1 MSLSARVLGALVV
14 PAVTI
19 PLMAPLAAADAPRP
33 PVNSKL
39 PGDLDVA
46 SPYLAQT
53 VCDPAAKPGVTAF
66 ARLMSQHYSQ
76 LNYGISRSCNAGLT
90 EHSEGRALDWMLD
103 KNDVRQREI
112 ADSVVAWLVAPD
124 AQGRPGAM
132 ARRFGVMYIIWD
144 RKIWGTYNMGVGWRR
159 YYGASPHTDHI
170 HFSFSWD
177 GAMQRTSWW
186 TGKAWTS
193 VTKTPGGTSG
203 TPVTPPVATPD
214 SYPTLK
220 VGAKGDDVKLAQKVI
235 GVTADG
241 AFGPATQTALRRW
254 QSAQKIAV
262 TGALDTRTWERMVAL
277 GEVPPRGG
285 MESLAKYFK
294 TGLRLGSTGEAVK
307 AAQKKL
313 GVAADGSYGE
323 KTAAAVRA
331 FQKKMTLRV
340 DGVVGENAW
349 HALAGLPYVKN
360 GTAAP
365 APTPAPTPVTS
376 TVSSKTEYTPVK
388 STVLA
393 SGARGSA
400 VKVLQRA
407 LAIGVDGAYG
417 PATQKAVRAFQK
429 GAALKVSGVVDAKTW
444 DALEARDYPFLKY
457 RKTVLRSGSKGAAV
471 TALQRAL
478 GVRADGSY
486 GAQTVEAVR
495 SLQGRRGMARTGVVG
510 GMTWQAL
517 EREMRARRAA

>member
-14 PAVTI
+14 PAVVI
-19 PLMAPLAAADAPRP
+19 PATAPLAAADPPRP
-33 PVNSKL
+33 PVNTDL
-39 PGDLDVA
+39 PGELDVA
-46 SPYLAQT
+46 SPYLAQS

-66 ARLMSQHYSQ
+66 ARLMSRHYSQ
-76 LNYGISRSCNAGLT
+76 LNYGISRNCNAGLT
-90 EHSEGRALDWMLD
+90 EHSEGRALDWMLN
-103 KNDVRQREI
+103 KNDPRQREI

-144 RKIWGTYNMGVGWRR
+144 RKIWGTYNMGVGWRP
-159 YYGASPHTDHI
+159 YYGSSPHTDHI

-203 TPVTPPVATPD
+203 TPVTPPPVATPQ
-214 SYPTLK
+214 SYPTLT
-220 VGAKGDDVKLAQKVI
+220 VGAKGADVKIAQKVI

-241 AFGPATQTALRRW
+241 AFGPATQAALRRW
-254 QSAQKIAV
+254 QSAQSIPV
-262 TGALDTRTWERMVAL
+262 TGALDARTWQRMVAL
-277 GEVPPRGG
+277 GDVPPRGG

-294 TGLRLGSTGEAVK
+294 TALRLGSSGEAVK

-313 GVAADGSYGE
+313 GVSADGAYGE

-331 FQKKMTLRV
+331 FQRKMTLRV
-340 DGVVGENAW
+340 DGIVGENAW
-349 HALAGLPYVKN
+349 RALAGLPYVKN
-360 GTAAP
+360 GSAP
-365 APTPAPTPVTS
+365 EPKPTPVTPTVRS
-376 TVSSKTEYTPVK
+376 TTEYSPVK

-393 SGARGSA
+393 VGARGSA

-407 LAIGVDGAYG
+407 LAVGVDGAFG
-417 PATQKAVRAFQK
+417 PGTQKAVRTFQQRA
-429 GAALKVSGVVDAKTW
+429 GLKATGVVDTKTW
-444 DALEARDYPFLKY
+444 TALEARDYPFLRY
-457 RKTVLRSGSKGAAV
+457 RTTVLKPGSKGSVV

-478 GVRADGSY
+478 GIRADGSY
-486 GAQTVEAVR
+486 GAQTVEAVK

-517 EREMRARRAA
+517 EKEMRARSAR

>member
-19 PLMAPLAAADAPRP
+19 PVMAPLAAADAPRP
-33 PVNSKL
+33 PVNNNL

-46 SPYLAQT
+46 SPYLPQT
-53 VCDPAAKPGVTAF
+53 VCDPVAKPGVTAF

-76 LNYGISRSCNAGLT
+76 LNYGISRNCNAGLT
-90 EHSEGRALDWMLD
+90 EHSEGRALDWMLN
-103 KNDVRQREI
+103 KNDPRQREI

-144 RKIWGTYNMGVGWRR
+144 RKIWGTYNMGVGWRP
-159 YYGASPHTDHI
+159 YYGSSPHTDHI

-193 VTKTPGGTSG
+193 VTSTPGGSSG

-220 VGAKGDDVKLAQKVI
+220 IGAKGDDVKLAQKVI

-254 QSAQKIAV
+254 QSAQSIPV
-262 TGALDTRTWERMVAL
+262 TGVLDTRTWERMVAL
-277 GEVPPRGG
+277 GEIPARGG

-294 TGLRLGSTGEAVK
+294 TTLRLGSTGEAVK

-313 GVAADGSYGE
+313 GITADGSYGE
-323 KTAAAVRA
+323 KTATAVRS
-331 FQKKMTLRV
+331 FQRKMTLKV
-340 DGVVGENAW
+340 DGVIGENAW
-349 HALAGLPYVKN
+349 RALAGLPYKKN
-360 GTAAP
+360 GSTQ
-365 APTPAPTPVTS
+365 TPKPTPVTPTVRS
-376 TVSSKTEYTPVK
+376 TTEYSGLK

-393 SGARGSA
+393 PGARGAA
-400 VKVLQRA
+400 VKTLQRA
-407 LAIGVDGAYG
+407 LAIGVDGSYG
-417 PATQKAVRAFQK
+417 SATEKAVRSFQWASK
-429 GAALKVSGVVDAKTW
+429 LKVTGVVDAKTW

-457 RKTVLRSGSKGAAV
+457 RTTVIKPGSKGYAV
-471 TALQRAL
+471 TTLQRYL

-486 GAQTVEAVR
+486 GPKTVEAVKA
-495 SLQGRRGMARTGVVG
+495 LQGRRGMARTGIVG

-517 EREMRARRAA
+517 EHELRARRAG